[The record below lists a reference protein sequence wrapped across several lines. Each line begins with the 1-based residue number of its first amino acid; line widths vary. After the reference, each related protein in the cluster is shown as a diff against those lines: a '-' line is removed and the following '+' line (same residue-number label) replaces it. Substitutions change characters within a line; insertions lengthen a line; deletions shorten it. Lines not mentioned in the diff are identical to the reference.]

1 MFGFHILT
9 WVRFSL
15 FLPFYCFTTISVVK
29 TETVSGQFII
39 SLDRSWGSFVVEKR
53 EGFREACEVVGAE
66 KLEVGYLEA
75 EHPM

>member
-1 MFGFHILT
+1 MERHEDHP
-9 WVRFSL
+9 VENKQRL
-15 FLPFYCFTTISVVK
+15 FIPTCYSK
-29 TETVSGQFII
+29 GVSHHPLHLSEAQRQAG
-39 SLDRSWGSFVVEKR
+39 SWGSFVVEKR

>member
-1 MFGFHILT
+1 MHLSEAQRQAG
-9 WVRFSL
+9 
-15 FLPFYCFTTISVVK
+15 
-29 TETVSGQFII
+29 
-39 SLDRSWGSFVVEKR
+39 SWGSFVVEKR